1 MEYDVN
7 HQARHWVAKGNEM
20 NTFINNINALI
31 RKQGRLKLKRYDL
44 IRTHGFDPFW
54 VKEDREE
61 IQRLDARIARA
72 QAKAR
77 RLAEE
82 APQDWNL
89 SILWGIIWPD
99 WIKG

>member
-1 MEYDVN
+1 MN
-7 HQARHWVAKGNEM
+7 HQARHGADKRKEM

-44 IRTHGFDPFW
+44 IRTPGFDPFW
-54 VKEDREE
+54 FREDREE
-61 IQRLDARIARA
+61 IWRLDARIARA
-72 QAKAR
+72 RSKAR
-77 RLAEE
+77 RLAEA

>member
-1 MEYDVN
+1 
-7 HQARHWVAKGNEM
+7 M

-31 RKQGRLKLKRYDL
+31 RKQGRLGLKRYDL

-54 VKEDREE
+54 FREDREK
-61 IQRLDARIARA
+61 IWRLDARIARA
-72 QAKAR
+72 RSKAR
-77 RLAEE
+77 RLAEA
-82 APQDWNL
+82 APQDGNL